1 LSVVAPQLSTPA
13 HALHHIADTDAGI
26 GCWDSKYT
34 YWPICPVQLDAE
46 VKPLFPT
53 PNHPSYPAAHGCFSM
68 AQAGILGYLFPRD
81 AAALAALAEEAAES
95 RGWAG
100 IHYRSDIIA
109 GAALGRAVAEKVVGR
124 APQGGRPQP
133 LVR

>member
-1 LSVVAPQLSTPA
+1 M
-13 HALHHIADTDAGI
+13 HDIAVIDAGI
-26 GCWDSKYT
+26 ACWDGKYT
-34 YWPICPVQLDAE
+34 YWAIRPYQLDPE

-95 RGWAG
+95 RVWAG
-100 IHYRSDIIA
+100 IHYRSDIVA
-109 GAALGRAVAEKVVGR
+109 GAALGRAVSEKVIDR
-124 APQGGRPQP
+124 AKKDGSPPP
-133 LVR
+133 